1 MKKAIIFTHVFLSE
15 AVAGASRI
23 YKMARLLQQFYD
35 IDIVCPPP
43 TYPFAKYKK
52 AKYLFRKENS

>member
-1 MKKAIIFTHVFLSE
+1 MKKVIIFTHVFLSE
-15 AVAGASRI
+15 TVGGASRI
-23 YKMARLLQQFYD
+23 YEMARLLQQFYD

-52 AKYLFRKENS
+52 AK